1 MLLTEH
7 YLEFLNLKGCF
18 TGSSESIHV
27 KTHIVGNHMSRL
39 NYDTTKWQENSS
51 KYSLIWTFASSYFH
65 FQRKRDMSFS
75 PDVSRDWK
83 MASMSPG
90 PEDFGRFRIENNQ
103 LKLQVKQLT
112 VDLQSE
118 QGKLTLNAPIATKV
132 VYFSRLLKWQTVLT
146 QGPCGLPL
154 YLIRQ

>member
-1 MLLTEH
+1 
-7 YLEFLNLKGCF
+7 
-18 TGSSESIHV
+18 
-27 KTHIVGNHMSRL
+27 
-39 NYDTTKWQENSS
+39 
-51 KYSLIWTFASSYFH
+51 
-65 FQRKRDMSFS
+65 MSFS

-118 QGKLTLNAPIATKV
+118 QGKLNTGSDKQKNQRKIVNIFLSTNFNVCFGCSNEP
-132 VYFSRLLKWQTVLT
+132 SH
-146 QGPCGLPL
+146 
-154 YLIRQ
+154 